1 MVEQAASRRVISPA
15 STTRKDD
22 VMVSRG
28 MMAGIGLIAV
38 GLLSSGGNLLRG
50 DDKKGHDQQAAT
62 FEHCAKAC
70 TDCLRECE
78 SCAHHCANLVASGE
92 KDHLRTLGT
101 CADCAE
107 VCTAAAKVVSRHGPL
122 ARTTCESCAKAC
134 DICAAE
140 CQKHAQDEHMKQ
152 CAIACRD
159 CAKACRDMIKHLA
172 QDGNK

>member
-1 MVEQAASRRVISPA
+1 MNRR
-15 STTRKDD
+15 D
-22 VMVSRG
+22 
-28 MMAGIGLIAV
+28 LL
-38 GLLSSGGNLLRG
+38 GLLGASAAGFTALAAYGSGPAGETDHNHG
-50 DDKKGHDQQAAT
+50 GPFDQ
-62 FEHCAKAC
+62 CAKAC
-70 TDCLRECE
+70 SDCLRECE

-122 ARTTCESCAKAC
+122 AGTICESCFKAC
-134 DICAAE
+134 GMCAAE
-140 CQKHAQDEHMKQ
+140 CEKHSQDEHMKR